1 MLPVK
6 FIGSAIALAAFVAV
20 IVVDI
25 IIFTKTQTLGFYSD
39 SLERAEKGEYVD
51 EEKK

>member
-6 FIGSAIALAAFVAV
+6 FIGSLIALAAFIAV

-25 IIFTKTQTLGFYSD
+25 VIFTKTQTLGFYSD
-39 SLERAEKGEYVD
+39 SLEKAEKGEYVD
-51 EEKK
+51 PPKE